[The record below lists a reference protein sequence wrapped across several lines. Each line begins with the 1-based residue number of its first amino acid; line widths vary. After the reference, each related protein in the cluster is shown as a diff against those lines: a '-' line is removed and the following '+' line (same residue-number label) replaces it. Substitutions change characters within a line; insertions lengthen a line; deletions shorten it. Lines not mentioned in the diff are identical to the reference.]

1 MTSDSINI
9 QQEAGERV
17 QQHAPQLRRLSAA
30 EKAHCFQRA
39 CNAYESLWTG
49 YVLENDADL
58 QELKDANLPHSRPT
72 TEKVIRDL
80 MAQAQRPLADL
91 RSDITRSDAEMDAE
105 LSQLGANTLPLE
117 AASLHYTAGWQHIHS
132 IQKHLAEQGEPL
144 DKSRL
149 LAPYAN
155 DGCSH
160 LTRAA
165 ELKQLQPALEFLNAQ
180 GEQLTAQDLLTE
192 AGTPAPLLQA
202 CIDSGEAPKLFC
214 EQNWQGQ
221 PAEDLR
227 RLRHALPEAQ
237 QQQIPNYHSLLNRLQ
252 SDAQTRQPH
261 GR

>member
-1 MTSDSINI
+1 MTSDAIDRKR
-9 QQEAGERV
+9 QAGERV
-17 QQHAPQLRRLSAA
+17 QQDAPQLRRLSAA

-49 YVLENDADL
+49 YIIENDADL
-58 QELKDANLPHSRPT
+58 QELKDANLPHSRPVS
-72 TEKVIRDL
+72 EKVIRDL
-80 MAQAQRPLADL
+80 MAQAERPLADL
-91 RSDITRSDAEMDAE
+91 RRDISRSDAEMDAE
-105 LSQLGANTLPLE
+105 LAQLGANTLPLE
-117 AASLHYTAGWQHIHS
+117 AASLQYTAGWQHIHS
-132 IQKHLAEQGEPL
+132 IQKQLEEQGEPL
-144 DKSRL
+144 DKTRL
-149 LAPYAN
+149 LASYDKA
-155 DGCSH
+155 GSSFMM
-160 LTRAA
+160 RAA
-165 ELKQLQPALEFLNAQ
+165 ELKQLQSALEFLNAQ

-192 AGTPAPLLQA
+192 AGTPTPLLQA